1 MPNTPRT
8 LEQGPEA
15 KPRNYLADMVRDY
28 GLYGLSD
35 KLNSPTSGIGMLV
48 DAVGGLGNA
57 LFVQPAQSFN
67 RLLSNGY
74 ESGNPQSAED
84 AFNVAGA
91 AMVGGLAAPRPR
103 GAVAPKEQPLV
114 GYRGAPDTQSAFRG
128 PAVWASSDRGV
139 ANTYAT
145 LADEAPHVSP
155 VEMRFKN
162 PQVVDAQGASY
173 RDVPYDG
180 RTLGTDQ
187 IARLARNEGHDGVV
201 FNNIRDNIT
210 GSGDPAT
217 SYAAL
222 QPGTVYSPLTGELL
236 YANGGR
242 QGAAIG
248 AAVNTAG
255 ERSALDMSHAARM
268 QRARDMGFDT
278 DRTWY
283 RGGKTGRDELKP
295 VASDV
300 ETPAIWFSNSPDRA
314 SEFAT
319 LRAHYGNMADLK
331 ADYNPSVTPAYT
343 RGNYKT
349 IEGLFQAPNFER
361 MGQQMEKAKAE
372 GYDGVVF
379 KRINDRPGATGPSL
393 FNSSDV
399 LALFDGSNVR
409 SPNAAFDPARA
420 DSANILYSGG
430 GRPGAAT
437 GAALNAAGERQ
448 TLYHGSPHRFDPAA
462 IEPRRGAHDT
472 NQIWLTPQ
480 REYAESY
487 GNVRSYDVDPG
498 KQFVADKNAFND
510 ALKELQD
517 LYPNLGYSLMGDGPT
532 KFHGDAVSRILSKA
546 QREGYDSVKF
556 SDLAT
561 DNAAVGNVHDQI
573 AVFDRTRLRPTPE
586 DSSGGVFANGGRPG
600 AAVGAAANAAAE
612 RPGIRAYHGSPHD
625 FDKFDM
631 SKIGTGEG
639 AQAYG
644 HGLYFAE
651 EEAVAKAYRD
661 ALGNYS
667 DVVKWK
673 GSQPPTAE
681 QQAIINQLSGFD
693 AQRGRAPDLASI
705 RTDLT
710 RARNQIY
717 MSEGMPGRDP
727 ERSARD
733 IARLTEQIAVVD
745 GMKDLI
751 EIKPPGRMY
760 EVRINANP
768 DDFLDWDKPLSQQS
782 EKVRGALSSGV
793 KTYTVKDAKGYDIP
807 LYPFGQQPKG
817 TTPFSTTDRA
827 LAERIAAE
835 RGGTFTES
843 TMPLPDKSG
852 KEVFGSDLVRTESA
866 RTGNGGWFTSD
877 MLREAGIPGIKYL
890 DQDSRTAGEGS
901 RNYVVFDDN
910 LIEILRKYGLLGMI
924 GGAAVAGGLQS
935 DQNKQTD
942 WARKMQPGD
951 A

>member
-1 MPNTPRT
+1 MADRY
-8 LEQGPEA
+8 LEQGPEL

-35 KLNSPTSGIGMLV
+35 RLNSPTSGIGMLV

-162 PQVVDAQGASY
+162 PRVVDAQGASY

-236 YANGGR
+236 YANGGK
-242 QGAAIG
+242 QGAMTG
-248 AAVNTAG
+248 AAV
-255 ERSALDMSHAARM
+255 
-268 QRARDMGFDT
+268 
-278 DRTWY
+278 
-283 RGGKTGRDELKP
+283 
-295 VASDV
+295 
-300 ETPAIWFSNSPDRA
+300 
-314 SEFAT
+314 
-319 LRAHYGNMADLK
+319 
-331 ADYNPSVTPAYT
+331 
-343 RGNYKT
+343 
-349 IEGLFQAPNFER
+349 
-361 MGQQMEKAKAE
+361 
-372 GYDGVVF
+372 
-379 KRINDRPGATGPSL
+379 
-393 FNSSDV
+393 
-399 LALFDGSNVR
+399 
-409 SPNAAFDPARA
+409 
-420 DSANILYSGG
+420 
-430 GRPGAAT
+430 
-437 GAALNAAGERQ
+437 NAAGERQ

-644 HGLYFAE
+644 QGLYFAE

>member
-1 MPNTPRT
+1 
-8 LEQGPEA
+8 
-15 KPRNYLADMVRDY
+15 MVRDY

-35 KLNSPTSGIGMLV
+35 KLNSPTSGVGMLV

-67 RLLSNGY
+67 RLMQTGY

-103 GAVAPKEQPLV
+103 GSIGMSGRPSLENSTVRHNNHNSTVTVIDDYNRPYGNPGTQPKVTGDQAQFRSTLTDPHTPAFNLV
-114 GYRGAPDTQSAFRG
+114 QRSDGSGEFVWPHTEREEALQRSLGVRAAPD
-128 PAVWASSDRGV
+128 
-139 ANTYAT
+139 
-145 LADEAPHVSP
+145 
-155 VEMRFKN
+155 
-162 PQVVDAQGASY
+162 
-173 RDVPYDG
+173 
-180 RTLGTDQ
+180 
-187 IARLARNEGHDGVV
+187 
-201 FNNIRDNIT
+201 
-210 GSGDPAT
+210 
-217 SYAAL
+217 
-222 QPGTVYSPLTGELL
+222 L
-236 YANGGR
+236 YANGGK
-242 QGAAIG
+242 Q
-248 AAVNTAG
+248 
-255 ERSALDMSHAARM
+255 
-268 QRARDMGFDT
+268 
-278 DRTWY
+278 
-283 RGGKTGRDELKP
+283 
-295 VASDV
+295 
-300 ETPAIWFSNSPDRA
+300 
-314 SEFAT
+314 
-319 LRAHYGNMADLK
+319 
-331 ADYNPSVTPAYT
+331 
-343 RGNYKT
+343 
-349 IEGLFQAPNFER
+349 
-361 MGQQMEKAKAE
+361 
-372 GYDGVVF
+372 
-379 KRINDRPGATGPSL
+379 
-393 FNSSDV
+393 
-399 LALFDGSNVR
+399 
-409 SPNAAFDPARA
+409 
-420 DSANILYSGG
+420 
-430 GRPGAAT
+430 GAAT

-448 TLYHGSPHRFDPAA
+448 RLYHGSPHRFDPAA

-644 HGLYFAE
+644 QGLYFAE

-760 EVRINANP
+760 EVRINASP

-782 EKVRGALSSGV
+782 EKVRAALEAANLV
-793 KTYTVKDAKGYDIP
+793 PWKTKNVLGIEYGNLPHD
-807 LYPFGQQPKG
+807 F
-817 TTPFSTTDRA
+817 A
-827 LAERIAAE
+827 L
-835 RGGTFTES
+835 GLS
-843 TMPLPDKSG
+843 
-852 KEVFGSDLVRTESA
+852 
-866 RTGNGGWFTSD
+866 GNGKRPLEKDTNVLGSQLIDFETGKGVAVGKKEASD
-877 MLREAGIPGIKYL
+877 RLRDAGIPGIQYL
-890 DQDSRTAGEGS
+890 DQGSRYTGEGT